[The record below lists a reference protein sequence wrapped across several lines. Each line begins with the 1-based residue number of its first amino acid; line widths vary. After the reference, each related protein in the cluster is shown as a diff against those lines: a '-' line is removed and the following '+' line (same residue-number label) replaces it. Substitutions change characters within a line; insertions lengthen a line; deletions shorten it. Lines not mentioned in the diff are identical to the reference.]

1 LSRLTSLG
9 QAFKSTSYQYPHQV
23 NVTTLVYKMDTKYKS
38 VTSNTKV
45 QNTKRD
51 FSTLRPAI
59 QYYNCQSYGHV
70 AANYS
75 SPVKVARIRELSVTN
90 PKPLPPLLPTPTVIV
105 FSACQPLPPLLPTP
119 SPIRV
124 VIDKMHVTN
133 TESDFEEFI
142 YKVREPE
149 ESNSNKEIMGGNIKE
164 SSTSSPLEMIL
175 MTIAFT
181 DVFPED
187 STMFLPKVTPV
198 TMEFDDALSEDL
210 SRKLPLTRDIQHA
223 VDLIPGAS
231 LPDLRHSRLNS
242 TEQTE
247 YER

>member
-1 LSRLTSLG
+1 MEIEILQNLDEVLSRLTSLG

-51 FSTLRPAI
+51 FSTLHPAI

-105 FSACQPLPPLLPTP
+105 FSACQPLPPLLPIL
-119 SPIRV
+119 SPFIV
-124 VIDKMHVTN
+124 VIDKLSI
-133 TESDFEEFI
+133 TESEFDSEEFI
-142 YKVREPE
+142 YQVEK
-149 ESNSNKEIMGGNIKE
+149 
-164 SSTSSPLEMIL
+164 
-175 MTIAFT
+175 
-181 DVFPED
+181 PED
-187 STMFLPKVTPV
+187 CL
-198 TMEFDDALSEDL
+198 
-210 SRKLPLTRDIQHA
+210 
-223 VDLIPGAS
+223 
-231 LPDLRHSRLNS
+231 
-242 TEQTE
+242 
-247 YER
+247 